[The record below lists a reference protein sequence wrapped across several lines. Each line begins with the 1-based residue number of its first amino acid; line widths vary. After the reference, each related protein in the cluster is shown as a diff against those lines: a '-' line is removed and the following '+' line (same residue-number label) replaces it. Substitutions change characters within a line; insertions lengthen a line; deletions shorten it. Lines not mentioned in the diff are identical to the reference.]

1 MKTVPIRKD
10 QSTHPVKR
18 GVNKQP
24 AVPFRSRQTTKGSLM
39 RSNGTHNQS
48 NQVSSPFL
56 FIISVKTSSI
66 VIGQPKDLS
75 YQATG
80 FTVRFEGPGNLIE
93 SRLVPESQAVRLG
106 CAPIRNIDPSLGVTI
121 GMVKASQQTR
131 EAPLSY

>member
-1 MKTVPIRKD
+1 
-10 QSTHPVKR
+10 
-18 GVNKQP
+18 
-24 AVPFRSRQTTKGSLM
+24 M

-106 CAPIRNIDPSLGVTI
+106 CAPIRNLDPSLGVTI